1 MTWWSLVFQARGH
14 TLGWLEQSDSRV
26 ESTSQS
32 LKNQVESTSHTWSL
46 WVVLAL
52 VLRSGCACLLVMFIF
67 SYVLIANWILGKE
80 FFIWWRTMQ
89 VKFLNFTLFGTP
101 FRFSVLHSLIPFK
114 LIGWVSYTLTICMRE
129 LSTLS
134 TNHQYYIIYKLS
146 VSHSKLMQGYSLSLS
161 HSSYMHDLAL
171 VVSGSCL
178 VTRISL
184 TLDIH

>member
-1 MTWWSLVFQARGH
+1 MGAWSFWKGKSRDEGLWDKTKNNQSTKSKQHNNLKYSCLVDWFSASPKWGSLERELATLLILAREVTWWSLVFQARGH

-52 VLRSGCACLLVMFIF
+52 VLRSGCVCLLVMFIF

-89 VKFLNFTLFGTP
+89 VKFFEFHPFGTP
-101 FRFSVLHSLIPFK
+101 FRFSMLHSLIPF
-114 LIGWVSYTLTICMRE
+114 
-129 LSTLS
+129 
-134 TNHQYYIIYKLS
+134 
-146 VSHSKLMQGYSLSLS
+146 MQNPT
-161 HSSYMHDLAL
+161 
-171 VVSGSCL
+171 VK
-178 VTRISL
+178 
-184 TLDIH
+184 